1 MARHSE
7 GRALVTLALL
17 VLLAGCGSPASGT
30 PTPPASAMAGGSL
43 PIPTAEPS
51 GSAVPPGGLPVCAP
65 PFETLPCAAPP
76 ASFVTVLEPALAFDP
91 GDGWRVDMH
100 TPFALAMAHDGAP
113 GTTLFIGTQIR
124 NGMGGAPIEP
134 GVRGL
139 TNYLSG
145 VPGLLVS
152 GKQVATMDG
161 LEGTQVTLTAAS
173 DLVGLIELGPADAP
187 DALAGYDL
195 EEGAVARLWAVD
207 VGDRTVVIILEP
219 AAGTS
224 LDPAAALVAPIIA
237 SMAFG

>member
-1 MARHSE
+1 VARHSE

-30 PTPPASAMAGGSL
+30 PTPPASAMAGSL
-43 PIPTAEPS
+43 PIPTAEALA
-51 GSAVPPGGLPVCAP
+51 SAVPSGALPVCAP

-76 ASFVTVLEPALAFDP
+76 AAFVTVLEPALAFDP

-100 TPFALAMAHDGAP
+100 TPFALAMAHEAAP
-113 GTTLFIGTQIR
+113 GATLFIGTQIR

-161 LEGTQVTLTAAS
+161 LEATQVTLTPAS

-187 DALAGYDL
+187 DALAAYDL
-195 EEGAVARLWAVD
+195 EAGAVARLWAVD

-237 SMAFG
+237 SMSFG